1 MECFT
6 DSDYAG
12 DPVSRRSVTGYII
25 YMHGVPICWKSSSQ
39 KSVTLSSCEAEWVA
53 LSEAVKDIIFII
65 NLCDSMQIKIQL
77 PVTVRVDNIGAIF
90 MTQNVTTISRT
101 KHVDVRGKYV
111 REYAEDGVIKIVF
124 VRSEDNDSDIMTKN
138 LASELYGKH
147 SKKLLGSK

>member
-12 DPVSRRSVTGYII
+12 DPVSQRSVTGYII
-25 YMHGVPICWKSSSQ
+25 YMHGVPICWKSSLQ

>member
-12 DPVSRRSVTGYII
+12 DPVSQRSVTGYII
-25 YMHGVPICWKSSSQ
+25 YMHGVPICWKSSSK

-111 REYAEDGVIKIVF
+111 KEYAEDGVIKIVF